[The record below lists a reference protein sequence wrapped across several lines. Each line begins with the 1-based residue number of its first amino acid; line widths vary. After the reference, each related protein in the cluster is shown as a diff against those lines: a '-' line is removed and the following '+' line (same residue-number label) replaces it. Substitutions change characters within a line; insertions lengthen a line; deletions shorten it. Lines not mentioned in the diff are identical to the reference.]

1 MTFQKSVD
9 DLLNDIAEACGPSL
23 FSQKEVED
31 FLDFCLCAL
40 RDCPEEL
47 RLKVRACW
55 RRGDDATEDGNM
67 YALLLW
73 EGSVWLMDEEIE
85 LDSHQRN
92 RWVSWPRGEDLLDEE
107 GAAVDAAVILNFGLP
122 PDRSATIEG
131 ERIGDAVDDLEAT
144 GMWTARAAAHGTTRY
159 VYRAD
164 FPEDDPARLDD
175 YDNDMNYDPIENPGD
190 EDGVVDLTE
199 RRRSRNRAKLE
210 SVLESTAATMA
221 EDPGFQAAVRKSA
234 AERKMGE
241 HAAGAQL
248 YKKRDKVLC
257 VDGAVPK
264 TWKGRIVEHEWHDWG
279 DGPEHHYLVMWTT
292 PAGAKHEGL
301 YNQDQLEAAK

>member
-31 FLDFCLCAL
+31 FLDYCLCAL

-47 RLKVRACW
+47 RERVRACW
-55 RRGDDATEDGNM
+55 RRTDDATDDGETF
-67 YALLLW
+67 ALLLW
-73 EGSVWLMDEEIE
+73 EGSVWVMTEAPG
-85 LDSHQRN
+85 HTTRTRN
-92 RWVSWPRGEDLLDEE
+92 RWMSWPQEEDHPQ
-107 GAAVDAAVILNFGLP
+107 GAAVVLLDGLPP

-144 GMWTARAAAHGTTRY
+144 GMWLPKAAAYGTTRY
-159 VYRAD
+159 VYRGD
-164 FPEDDPARLDD
+164 FPQDDPERFDIYDD
-175 YDNDMNYDPIENPGD
+175 EPIENPGD
-190 EDGVVDLTE
+190 GDADGVVDLTE

-210 SVLESTAATMA
+210 SVLASTAATMA

-248 YKKRDKVLC
+248 FQPKDKVRYC
-257 VDGAVPK
+257 GHDGLIPK

-279 DGPEHHYLVMWTT
+279 DGPEHHYIVKWTT

-301 YNQDQLEAAK
+301 YNQCTLEAAR